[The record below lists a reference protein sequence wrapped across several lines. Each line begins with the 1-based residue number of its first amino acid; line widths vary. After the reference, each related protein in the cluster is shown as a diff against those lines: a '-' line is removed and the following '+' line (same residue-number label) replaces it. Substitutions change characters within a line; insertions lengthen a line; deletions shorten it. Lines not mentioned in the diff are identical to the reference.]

1 MCDATIIDYKRQIG
15 TWNVA
20 GNLFEWTSRSR
31 RMGWWTCSE
40 HCHYVART
48 DVGGYCLIAHLW
60 SKSGSERITFRNNTY
75 LVIMFWFNFT
85 ILILEYEYLHSRWR
99 KGYIYLPSSF
109 FIQSP
114 KASFRAFAAI
124 CETVVCSSYVSNR
137 PTSDTRCGSSSHQVV
152 PISDN
157 AAANVWMISL
167 SHVCGFPTF
176 FVSYLYSQV
185 CKGWGQCQPLWN
197 QSLWLILMS
206 INAAEP
212 TRTNPLRLWW
222 SLTMIVCSKSCLA
235 YPLMT

>member
-1 MCDATIIDYKRQIG
+1 M
-15 TWNVA
+15 
-20 GNLFEWTSRSR
+20 
-31 RMGWWTCSE
+31 
-40 HCHYVART
+40 
-48 DVGGYCLIAHLW
+48 
-60 SKSGSERITFRNNTY
+60 
-75 LVIMFWFNFT
+75 
-85 ILILEYEYLHSRWR
+85 HSRWR

-109 FIQSP
+109 FIQSS
-114 KASFRAFAAI
+114 KASFRARACSNFRT
-124 CETVVCSSYVSNR
+124 CKKRSSYVSNR
-137 PTSDTRCGSSSHQVV
+137 PPSSRVTRDADQVV

-197 QSLWLILMS
+197 QSLWLMLMS